1 MMQSILPTRDRLA
14 RIGKAQS
21 SNCQYCDHIPYS
33 TTHLLSCN
41 YSTAW
46 SKNEGGFE
54 FHRHKNKKFNKL
66 LQKSCNMLTACLKH
80 IASYVSMQ
88 NSVRK

>member
-1 MMQSILPTRDRLA
+1 M
-14 RIGKAQS
+14 
-21 SNCQYCDHIPYS
+21 
-33 TTHLLSCN
+33 
-41 YSTAW
+41 AW

-54 FHRHKNKKFNKL
+54 FHRHKNKKINKS